1 MRLGDVDKAVEV
13 AEAGVEESKHA
24 LVRMEC
30 HRVLAEAAHG
40 RQDMEV
46 EAEREFRAAHE
57 EAWSCGWRY
66 LALLCARDLKKM
78 VLDGDGRGDEGD
90 AMIDAA
96 CTAMGKGRGKFA
108 GVL

>member
-1 MRLGDVDKAVEV
+1 MKLGEVDKAVGVAKAGV
-13 AEAGVEESKHA
+13 AESKNA
-24 LVRMEC
+24 LTRIGC

-40 RQDMEV
+40 RKDMK

-78 VLDGDGRGDEGD
+78 VLDADGRGAEGD
-90 AMIDAA
+90 VMINEA
-96 CTAMGKGRGKFA
+96 CAAMGKTRGTFA
-108 GVL
+108 EVL

>member
-1 MRLGDVDKAVEV
+1 MKLGEVDNAVEV
-13 AEAGVEESKHA
+13 AKAGVEESKNA
-24 LVRMEC
+24 LVRIGC

-40 RQDMEV
+40 RQDTK

-78 VLDGDGRGDEGD
+78 VLDGDGRGAEGD
-90 AMIDAA
+90 AMIDEA
-96 CTAMGKGRGKFA
+96 CAAMGKGREKFG